1 MKLGIRIFSKLGTVF
16 ENMAKA
22 RVNSTLLTI
31 DRQQLQAW
39 GYSYEA
45 LQRGPSAWPW
55 RLDDEPLE
63 AGLPRKATL
72 VPPST
77 RIDIDLDRP
86 EIRRDAA

>member
-1 MKLGIRIFSKLGTVF
+1 MKFRNRIFSRLGVLF

-22 RVNSTLLTI
+22 RVNSTLLSI

-55 RLDDEPLE
+55 RLDDGPLE
-63 AGLPRKATL
+63 AGLPSKATL

-77 RIDIDLDRP
+77 RIDIDLDGQ